1 MGFFDFLKK
10 KEKPNN
16 SAFYAP
22 TMSGTLP
29 FYTSFG
35 DSIYKS
41 EIVVQSIR
49 CKANEF
55 RKLEPRHVR
64 DDGKTTV
71 TIYDSSIARVLR
83 EPNPIMTISDFLGK
97 VSILLELN
105 KNVYIYPLT
114 YTTKGGEKMF
124 KGLYILKPRVATYL
138 IDKSERYFVELL
150 FDSGVTVTIPRDQLI
165 HVRKD
170 YGVNDY
176 FGGDAF
182 GGGID
187 AEGMLKACAEYDK
200 LCQSIA
206 KALKVSCQING
217 ILHINSYLE
226 DDKQKAERA
235 AFEKKLENND
245 SGVLVTDLKSQYENI
260 QRDIKL
266 VDAETLKFFYENITR
281 ANGVS
286 LAILN
291 GDYTKAQKEAF
302 YEHAL
307 ESDIK
312 GLAQAMTQVMFTERE
327 KSFGNKIVLYP
338 NDINFMSTSEK
349 IEALKVGLPAGIFT
363 RNEARELL
371 GYPPVEN
378 GDQMPQG
385 YNYIID
391 GSGTTPTA
399 PVADSQTQTAP
410 VADSDTE

>member
-114 YTTKGGEKMF
+114 YTTNGGEKMF

-176 FGGDAF
+176 FGGE
-182 GGGID
+182 ID